1 MRINLPITQIET
13 ELGPEQY
20 LISKTDL
27 KGRITYANPEFVTI
41 SGFER
46 EELIGKA
53 HNIVRHP
60 DMPSEAFADFW
71 QTLQKGKPWM
81 GLVKNRRKD
90 GGFYWVQ
97 ALVSPLYENG
107 QVIGY
112 ASVRTKPTRQQIETA
127 ETFYKALQEK
137 RATAC
142 LQEGLLIPTGWRR
155 ILHTLKR
162 PFRNSIPG
170 ALTRLTTLSLLA
182 IGISAASPYVM
193 SDQCPA
199 WAHALLPSVLAIGVL
214 LYTWRLQRHLS
225 PALQHATLIVQQIST
240 GNLILDID
248 HLAHRGL
255 EEHKKL
261 FYNLELMRK
270 SLTGIAGETRYGIQA
285 ANQAVQ
291 SLYDANAHLTER
303 NSSQAA
309 SIEETATSMEQLTTT
324 VQQNAD
330 NAQQANQL
338 AAASM
343 KTAERGSHEVGQLI
357 QTIQDIH
364 QGSTKIAN
372 IVTLIDSIAFQTNI
386 LALNAAVESARAGE
400 AGRGFAVVASE
411 VRSLAQRSASAAS
424 DIKTL
429 IDASVQRVDAGVKQA
444 ESSGQHLQ
452 HMLESSQRVSDIVA
466 EISCASEQQA
476 VGLKQVSV
484 AIQHID
490 HTTQQNSDLIENIHH
505 TAAEL
510 AKQTTQLDEAIRV
523 LNVA

>member
-1 MRINLPITQIET
+1 
-13 ELGPEQY
+13 
-20 LISKTDL
+20 
-27 KGRITYANPEFVTI
+27 
-41 SGFER
+41 
-46 EELIGKA
+46 
-53 HNIVRHP
+53 
-60 DMPSEAFADFW
+60 
-71 QTLQKGKPWM
+71 
-81 GLVKNRRKD
+81 
-90 GGFYWVQ
+90 
-97 ALVSPLYENG
+97 
-107 QVIGY
+107 
-112 ASVRTKPTRQQIETA
+112 
-127 ETFYKALQEK
+127 
-137 RATAC
+137 
-142 LQEGLLIPTGWRR
+142 
-155 ILHTLKR
+155 
-162 PFRNSIPG
+162 
-170 ALTRLTTLSLLA
+170 
-182 IGISAASPYVM
+182 
-193 SDQCPA
+193 
-199 WAHALLPSVLAIGVL
+199 
-214 LYTWRLQRHLS
+214 
-225 PALQHATLIVQQIST
+225 
-240 GNLILDID
+240 
-248 HLAHRGL
+248 
-255 EEHKKL
+255 
-261 FYNLELMRK
+261 MRK
-270 SLTGIAGETRYGIQA
+270 SLTGIAGETRYGIHA

-424 DIKTL
+424 DIKAL

-452 HMLESSQRVSDIVA
+452 QMLESSQRVSDIVA

>member
-27 KGRITYANPEFVTI
+27 KGRITYANPEFVAI

-46 EELIGKA
+46 DELIGKA

-60 DMPSEAFADFW
+60 DMPAEAFTDFW
-71 QTLQKGKPWM
+71 HTLQKGKPWM

-97 ALVSPLYENG
+97 ALVSPLFENG
-107 QVIGY
+107 QVVGY
-112 ASVRTKPTRQQIETA
+112 ASVRTKPSRQQIETA
-127 ETFYKALQEK
+127 EHFYAALHEK
-137 RATAC
+137 RAKAR
-142 LQEGLLIPTGWRR
+142 LYEGQRVPIGWRR
-155 ILHTLKR
+155 LLHAAKR
-162 PFRNSIPG
+162 PFRPTIPG
-170 ALTRLTTLSLLA
+170 ALTRLTAITVATIAAAILCPLYFPATTSLWVVYAL
-182 IGISAASPYVM
+182 P
-193 SDQCPA
+193 
-199 WAHALLPSVLAIGVL
+199 ALLGLGVL
-214 LYTWRLQRHLS
+214 GYTYSLQRKLS
-225 PALQHATLIVQQIST
+225 PALQHANLIVQQIST
-240 GNLILDID
+240 GNLLLDIE
-248 HLAHRGL
+248 HLAHQGL
-255 EEHKKL
+255 EEHKTL

-270 SLTGIAGETRYGIQA
+270 SLTGIAGETRYGILA
-285 ANQAVQ
+285 ANQAVHA
-291 SLYDANAHLTER
+291 LYDANALLTER
-303 NSSQAA
+303 NSSQAS
-309 SIEETATSMEQLTTT
+309 SIEQTATSMEELTTT

-330 NAQQANQL
+330 NARQANQL

-343 KTAERGSHEVGQLI
+343 STAERGSQEVGQLI

-364 QGSTKIAN
+364 QGSTQIAN

-411 VRSLAQRSASAAS
+411 VRSLAQRSATAAN
-424 DIKTL
+424 DIKAL
-429 IDASVQRVDAGVKQA
+429 IAASVQRVDTGVKQA
-444 ESSGQHLQ
+444 ESSALHLQ
-452 HMLESSQRVSDIVA
+452 HMLQSSQRVSDIVA

-476 VGLKQVSV
+476 AGLHQVSL

-490 HTTQQNSDLIENIHH
+490 HATQKNSDLIHNIHH

-510 AKQTTQLDEAIRV
+510 SKQTTQLDEAIRV
-523 LNVA
+523 LNMA